1 MYVSPAHD
9 SLDLRYGA
17 VAASLLKA
25 GGQALQDEC
34 TAYVTK
40 YGSVPVGKVAVTRPG
55 LLTTCK
61 WIFHVVGLKY
71 DRKSSEQVHYFD
83 FLFAINIVHR

>member
-61 WIFHVVGLKY
+61 WIFHVVGLF
-71 DRKSSEQVHYFD
+71 EQVHYFE
-83 FLFAINIVHR
+83 FLIAINILHR